1 MVGDAAYE
9 CTDWCLTPYPGRL
22 GKGLT
27 IEKDNYNFYQ
37 SQMRINIERTFGML
51 VKRFGILGR
60 AQTSPLDHV
69 SLAVAV
75 FIKVHN
81 ECIKDSD
88 FADDFDDSAMN
99 TMDDHDQ
106 EEDGNTE
113 VENTDHHDAG
123 SRRDEVCN
131 DIAAAGLSRPK
142 NPKNK

>member
-1 MVGDAAYE
+1 LVGDAAYE

-75 FIKVHN
+75 CIKVHN

-99 TMDDHDQ
+99 TMDDH
-106 EEDGNTE
+106 T
-113 VENTDHHDAG
+113 T
-123 SRRDEVCN
+123 RRKTATRRLSTLTTTTRGR
-131 DIAAAGLSRPK
+131 AAMRSATTSQLQG
-142 NPKNK
+142 